1 MALLYISPSSSDD
14 LAYAQWHTFRAAQL
28 CVDGHP
34 AHILRLS
41 DDLEDVIRSL
51 GIRSLAYSTTH
62 PTAVAFHALAIIAT
76 AGLPTGKVPD
86 SIFNLGYLVRVI
98 FNLER
103 ESVER
108 VGVEGHF
115 LSRTVWYH
123 CLSLCGPTLHVV
135 RDKVAS
141 VAWYA
146 LGRKMAVYESRL
158 DSSQAGSDRAFEESA
173 EQYTHALHMLAE
185 LFKVRSPSLSPS
197 LSYAS
202 ALRLTKDTLAAGH
215 HRLLPLGRR
224 AHPDERGP
232 PGASPSSFPPSAT
245 SG

>member
-14 LAYAQWHTFRAAQL
+14 LAHAQWHTFETAQL

-41 DDLEDVIRSL
+41 DDLEDVMRSL
-51 GIRSLAYSTTH
+51 GIRSLAYSTAH

-76 AGLPTGKVPD
+76 AGLPTGKAPD

-103 ESVER
+103 ERVER

-173 EQYTHALHMLAE
+173 EQYTHALQMLGE
-185 LFKVRSPSLSPS
+185 LFKVRSLSHPPFRT
-197 LSYAS
+197 
-202 ALRLTKDTLAAGH
+202 LRRCD
-215 HRLLPLGRR
+215 
-224 AHPDERGP
+224 
-232 PGASPSSFPPSAT
+232 
-245 SG
+245 